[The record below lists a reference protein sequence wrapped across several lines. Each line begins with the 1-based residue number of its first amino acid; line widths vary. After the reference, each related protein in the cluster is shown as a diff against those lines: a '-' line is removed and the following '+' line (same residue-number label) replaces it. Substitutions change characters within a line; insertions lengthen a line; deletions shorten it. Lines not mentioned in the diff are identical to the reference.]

1 MSIHFQSSITV
12 PQQAV
17 VDRAYL
23 PSAERNS
30 LCVGFKLLSKTEY
43 GANVFAYTNLEI
55 PLDTLK
61 LLSNIVSKLEEM
73 AVDVDEDEIVYL
85 DGSEL
90 ADLGISVE

>member
-23 PSAERNS
+23 PSAELNR
-30 LCVGFKLLSKTEY
+30 LCVSFKLLSKTEY
-43 GANVFAYTNLEI
+43 GANVFAYINLDV